1 MKKLGRKY
9 VEAAKKVDKNQSYSA
24 LEAAKLAKETSITNF
39 DGTIDFAIKLNVDP
53 KKADQQL
60 RGSLVLP
67 NGTGKTKRILVIA
80 KGAAAEKAKEAGADY
95 VGDKDMIDKIQNE
108 NWFDFD
114 VIVATPDMMP
124 ELGKIGK
131 ILGPKGLMPNPKTNT
146 VTPDP
151 AKAIEDIN
159 KGMIEFRTD
168 SYGNIH
174 GILGKVSFDAEKLAE
189 NLENT
194 VKTIARMKSHVNA
207 GGVSEV
213 VPSPPSG
220 FTGLPS
226 GFTGSSGLTGL
237 SSGFSVTSDCSSTST
252 SIIAL
257 ETFRM
262 LPSDG
267 LLRRVSTSSILTST
281 VVEPP
286 PSSSKA

>member
-95 VGDKDMIDKIQNE
+95 VGDKDMIDKIQKE

-189 NLENT
+189 NLEYA
-194 VKTIARMKSHVNA
+194 VRTIARMKPA
-207 GGVSEV
+207 
-213 VPSPPSG
+213 
-220 FTGLPS
+220 
-226 GFTGSSGLTGL
+226 
-237 SSGFSVTSDCSSTST
+237 SVKGKFIT
-252 SIIAL
+252 SI
-257 ETFRM
+257 
-262 LPSDG
+262 
-267 LLRRVSTSSILTST
+267 SISATMGPGIKVDQNSFDI
-281 VVEPP
+281 
-286 PSSSKA
+286 